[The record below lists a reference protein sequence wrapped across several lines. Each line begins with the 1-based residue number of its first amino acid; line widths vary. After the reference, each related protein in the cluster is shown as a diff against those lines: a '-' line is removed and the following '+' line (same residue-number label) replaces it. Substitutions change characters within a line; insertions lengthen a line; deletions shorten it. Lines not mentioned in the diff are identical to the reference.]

1 MIVGTTFSSQL
12 QPDLDCWPS
21 YPSPGI
27 PPASPANPDIPPACP
42 GNFPANPGSFPAS
55 PPARLAIPPNRSK
68 PLGLPNSY
76 LYYTALL
83 SLHSL
88 SLSILSNIFF
98 Y

>member
-12 QPDLDCWPS
+12 QPDLDYWPS

-27 PPASPANPDIPPACP
+27 PPASPATPDIPPAIP
-42 GNFPANPGSFPAS
+42 GSFTGSFPAS

-68 PLGLPNSY
+68 PLGLPSNY
-76 LYYTALL
+76 LYYTAIL
-83 SLHSL
+83 SLRSL
-88 SLSILSNIFF
+88 SLSILSNSFF

>member
-1 MIVGTTFSSQL
+1 MLIIVGTTFSSQL
-12 QPDLDCWPS
+12 QPDLDYWPS
-21 YPSPGI
+21 SPSLGI
-27 PPASPANPDIPPACP
+27 PPASPDIPPASP
-42 GNFPANPGSFPAS
+42 GNFPAIPGSFPAS

-88 SLSILSNIFF
+88 SLSILSNSFF
-98 Y
+98 